1 MGRTASA
8 RWGGWGWGCT
18 CRRSSCSSRRASSRE
33 RSTSCSLARSSPESL
48 PTATRA
54 SSKSTSFCSLSSLA
68 SFRLEESEG
77 RGAPSPG
84 EGTLS
89 DPIQLPLPL
98 VSGVALAASCP
109 QVPSATCQAVLP
121 WARPSRDGEQT
132 LGGERWTRRHTG
144 LQGDA
149 GRWGQGLAPPPPT
162 PPPPP
167 TGHHHS
173 PSCRE
178 GKSPQTGRV

>member
-8 RWGGWGWGCT
+8 RRGDGGGGVPAAGAPAAPAAPPAASAPPPAAWPAAPQRPCPRPPGPPPRAPASAPCPRWQASGW
-18 CRRSSCSSRRASSRE
+18 RDQRAE
-33 RSTSCSLARSSPESL
+33 V
-48 PTATRA
+48 
-54 SSKSTSFCSLSSLA
+54 
-68 SFRLEESEG
+68 
-77 RGAPSPG
+77 APSPA

-98 VSGVALAASCP
+98 VSRVALAASCP

-149 GRWGQGLAPPPPT
+149 GRWGQGLAPHPH